1 MFDCDKIAQN
11 IGYKFNN
18 NALLAQALTHSSIT
32 GNKHKNYERM
42 EFLGDRVLGM
52 TIAHL
57 LYNTFP
63 NDSEG
68 ALSQRFNQLVCAE
81 TVASMARKLKLNEYL
96 AVKER
101 DIAQSVNVLC
111 DICEAVIG
119 AIYIDSDINSAIA
132 FVEHHW
138 KELFNKDLKAKKDFK
153 TSLQE
158 KLHKLKEPFPV
169 YETAEKT
176 GSEHSPIFK
185 IRVSCADGRF
195 AYGEGHNKKEAEQ
208 AAAEKLLKLLEE
220 NHD

>member
-1 MFDCDKIAQN
+1 MDID
-11 IGYKFNN
+11 
-18 NALLAQALTHSSIT
+18 
-32 GNKHKNYERM
+32 
-42 EFLGDRVLGM
+42 D
-52 TIAHL
+52 
-57 LYNTFP
+57 
-63 NDSEG
+63 
-68 ALSQRFNQLVCAE
+68 LSLF
-81 TVASMARKLKLNEYL
+81 
-96 AVKER
+96 
-101 DIAQSVNVLC
+101 NVLC

-176 GSEHSPIFK
+176 GSEHSPLFK

-208 AAAEKLLKLLEE
+208 AAAEKLLKLIEE
-220 NHD
+220 KQAEKQQKQEVLKQQQEKVKVESEDKDLPKEEDIKTFIVDNEIFEIVSKSNFTDKLGCYLVKNSNGYA